1 MQFKGVKEQHLDAT
15 PFGHYQLL
23 ELLGRGGM
31 GQVFRAHDT
40 DTDRIVALK
49 VLPSHLAGDP
59 VFQQRFRREAHA
71 AAALSDPHV
80 VPIHGYG
87 EIDGQLYLDMRLID
101 GEDLGTV
108 LSEAD
113 GPLAAERAVTIVEQ
127 VAAALD
133 AAHAVGLVHRDV
145 KPSNIFVAA
154 RDFVY
159 LIDFGIA
166 RTTSQTGLTSVGST
180 LGTMAYMA
188 PERFKT
194 GQSDPRSD
202 VYALTC
208 VLHECLTGGRPYSGD
223 SLEQQLAG
231 HLVAPPPRPSTIN
244 PALPKG
250 FDEVVAKG
258 MAKDPDQRYQ
268 SAGELAD
275 AARSVQPVRRAAH
288 SKRKPP
294 PAHSWRRRR
303 LSTLALSGAALVGIL
318 VAALV
323 TWQMRSAPGDSGSR
337 HAGDPGA
344 STTPGSPTPSLAPML
359 GDPAAIAAT
368 VPEAIR
374 SAGKLV
380 VGINEPYAPAEF
392 RDADG
397 NLIGFD
403 VDLMNAVAHLLGL
416 EVEYRETAFE
426 SIIPSVQG
434 KAFDVGLSSFTDT
447 KEREAA
453 VDFVTYFQAGTQWA
467 QRPGAAV
474 NPNNACG
481 LRVGVQ
487 SRTIQDTDELPVKSK
502 ACVAVGSPPIVAID
516 YDSQDD
522 VTAALTAGELDA
534 MSTDSP
540 VTGYAVN
547 RSDGALEAAGEI
559 FNAAP
564 YGWPVAKGS
573 PLAEPLRQAVMSLI
587 ASGEYRTIMT
597 SWGVEAGMITQ
608 PVINGAYS

>member
-1 MQFKGVKEQHLDAT
+1 MDAT

-31 GQVFRAHDT
+31 GNVYRAHDT
-40 DTDRIVALK
+40 LTDRIVALK
-49 VLPSHLAGDP
+49 VLPAHLAGDP

-71 AAALSDPHV
+71 AAALSEPHV

-87 EIDGQLYLDMRLID
+87 EIEGQLYLDMRLID

-108 LSEAD
+108 LSDAT
-113 GPLAAERAVTIVEQ
+113 GPMPPQRAVSIVEQ

-154 RDFVY
+154 KDFVY

-166 RTTSQTGLTSVGST
+166 RTTTETGLTTVGST

-188 PERFKT
+188 PERFKS

-208 VLHECLTGGRPYSGD
+208 VLHECLTGSRPYSGD

-231 HLVAPPPRPSTIN
+231 HLVAPPPRPSALN
-244 PALPKG
+244 PSLPKG
-250 FDEVVAKG
+250 FDDVVAKG
-258 MAKDPDQRYQ
+258 MAKDPNNRYQ
-268 SAGELAD
+268 TAGELAD
-275 AARSVQPVRRAAH
+275 AVRAVQPGRRAPR
-288 SKRKPP
+288 SKRPP
-294 PAHSWRRRR
+294 PAGSPRTRR
-303 LSTLALSGAALVGIL
+303 LSTLTLSAATVVGIL
-318 VAALV
+318 VAAVV
-323 TWQMRSAPGDSGSR
+323 TWQMRSAPGDSKVN
-337 HAGDPGA
+337 AE
-344 STTPGSPTPSLAPML
+344 STTTTGTSSSTLAPMI

-368 VPEAIR
+368 VPAAIR
-374 SAGKLV
+374 STGKLV

-397 NLIGFD
+397 NLTGFD
-403 VDLMNAVAHLLGL
+403 VDLMNAVAKVLGL
-416 EVEYRETAFE
+416 KVEYRETAFE

-447 KEREAA
+447 KEREASA
-453 VDFVTYFQAGTQWA
+453 DFVTYFQAGTQWA
-467 QRPGAAV
+467 QRPGSPI

-487 SRTIQDTDELPVKSK
+487 SRTIQDTEELPVKSK

-522 VTAALTAGELDA
+522 VTAALTAGDLDA
-534 MSTDSP
+534 MSADSP

-547 RSDGALEAAGEI
+547 RSNGSLEAAGEI

-564 YGWPVAKGS
+564 YGWPVVKGS
-573 PLAEPLRQAVMSLI
+573 PLAESLRQALMYLI

-597 SWGVEAGMITQ
+597 NWGVEAGMITQ

>member
-1 MQFKGVKEQHLDAT
+1 MQFEGVKEQHVDAT

-40 DTDRIVALK
+40 LTDRIVALK
-49 VLPSHLAGDP
+49 VLPAHLAGDP

-71 AAALSDPHV
+71 AAALSEPHV

-108 LSEAD
+108 LSEAT
-113 GPLAAERAVTIVEQ
+113 GPMAPERAATIVEQ

-145 KPSNIFVAA
+145 KPSNILVAA
-154 RDFVY
+154 KDFVY

-166 RTTSQTGLTSVGST
+166 RTTTETGLTTVGST

-188 PERFKT
+188 PERFKS

-208 VLHECLTGGRPYSGD
+208 VLHECLTGSRPYSGD

-231 HLVAPPPRPSTIN
+231 HLVAPPPRPSALN
-244 PALPKG
+244 PNLPKG
-250 FDEVVAKG
+250 FDDVVAKG

-268 SAGELAD
+268 TAGELGD
-275 AARSVQPVRRAAH
+275 AVRAVQPVRRAAH
-288 SKRKPP
+288 SKLKPLP
-294 PAHSWRRRR
+294 TRSPRPRR
-303 LSTLALSGAALVGIL
+303 LSTLALSGAAVVGIL
-318 VAALV
+318 VAAV
-323 TWQMRSAPGDSGSR
+323 ITWQMRSAPGDS
-337 HAGDPGA
+337 DPKRSDPTANGT
-344 STTPGSPTPSLAPML
+344 STTSLAPMI

-374 SAGKLV
+374 ATGKLV

-397 NLIGFD
+397 NLTGFD
-403 VDLMNAVAHLLGL
+403 VDLMNAVAKVLGL
-416 EVEYRETAFE
+416 SVEYRETAFE

-447 KEREAA
+447 KEREAT

-467 QRPGAAV
+467 QRPGSPI

-487 SRTIQDTDELPVKSK
+487 SRTIQDTEELPVKSK

-534 MSTDSP
+534 MAADSP

-547 RSDGALEAAGEI
+547 RSDGVLEAAGEV

-573 PLAEPLRQAVMSLI
+573 PLAESLRQALMYLI

-597 SWGVEAGMITQ
+597 NWGVEAGMITQ
-608 PVINGAYS
+608 PVVNGAYS

>member
-1 MQFKGVKEQHLDAT
+1 MQFGGVKEQHLDAT

-31 GQVFRAHDT
+31 GNVYRAHDT
-40 DTDRIVALK
+40 LTDRIVALK
-49 VLPSHLAGDP
+49 VLPAHLAGDP

-71 AAALSDPHV
+71 AAALSEPHV

-108 LSEAD
+108 LSGAV
-113 GPLAAERAVTIVEQ
+113 GPLAPERAVSIVEQ

-145 KPSNIFVAA
+145 KPSNIFIAA
-154 RDFVY
+154 KDFVY

-166 RTTSQTGLTSVGST
+166 RTTTETGLTTVGST

-188 PERFKT
+188 PERFKS

-208 VLHECLTGGRPYSGD
+208 VLHECLTGSRPYSGD

-231 HLVAPPPRPSTIN
+231 HLVEPPPRPSALN
-244 PALPKG
+244 PKLPKG
-250 FDEVVAKG
+250 FDDVVAKG
-258 MAKDPDQRYQ
+258 MAKDPDNRYQ

-275 AARSVQPVRRAAH
+275 AVRAVQPGRRATR
-288 SKRKPP
+288 SKPP
-294 PAHSWRRRR
+294 SPAGGQRPRRV
-303 LSTLALSGAALVGIL
+303 STLALSGAALVGIL
-318 VAALV
+318 VAAVV
-323 TWQMRSAPGDSGSR
+323 TWQMRSAPGDSDSRQTATPTTTGS
-337 HAGDPGA
+337 
-344 STTPGSPTPSLAPML
+344 STTSLAPML

-374 SAGKLV
+374 STGKLV

-392 RDADG
+392 RGADG
-397 NLIGFD
+397 KLTGFD
-403 VDLMNAVAHLLGL
+403 VDLMNAVAKVLGL
-416 EVEYRETAFE
+416 DVEYRETAFE

-447 KEREAA
+447 KEREASA
-453 VDFVTYFQAGTQWA
+453 DFVTYFQAGTQWA
-467 QRPGAAV
+467 QRPGSPI

-487 SRTIQDTDELPVKSK
+487 SRTIQDTEELPVKSK

-534 MSTDSP
+534 MSADSP

-547 RSDGALEAAGEI
+547 RSDGALEAAGEV

-573 PLAEPLRQAVMSLI
+573 PLAESLRQALMHLI
-587 ASGEYRTIMT
+587 ATGEYRTIMT
-597 SWGVEAGMITQ
+597 NWGVEAGMITQ

>member
-1 MQFKGVKEQHLDAT
+1 LDAT

-40 DTDRIVALK
+40 VTDRIVALK

-71 AAALSDPHV
+71 AAGLSDPHV

-101 GEDLGTV
+101 GKDLGTV
-108 LSEAD
+108 LSEVA
-113 GPLAAERAVTIVEQ
+113 GPLPPERAVTIVEQ

-133 AAHAVGLVHRDV
+133 AAHAVDLVHRDV

-208 VLHECLTGGRPYSGD
+208 VLHECLTGQRPYSGD

-231 HLVAPPPRPSTIN
+231 HLVTPPPRPSALN

-250 FDEVVAKG
+250 FDDVIAKG
-258 MAKDPDQRYQ
+258 MAKEPGQRYQ
-268 SAGELAD
+268 TAGELAE
-275 AARSVQPVRRAAH
+275 AARAVQPVRRAAH
-288 SKRKPP
+288 SKPP
-294 PAHSWRRRR
+294 TVRTGRPRR
-303 LSTLALSGAALVGIL
+303 LSTLALSAAALVGIII
-318 VAALV
+318 AALV
-323 TWQMRSAPGDSGSR
+323 TWQMRSASTDSEWR
-337 HAGDPGA
+337 KA
-344 STTPGSPTPSLAPML
+344 SSSARPTPSGPSDTSPAPAL
-359 GDPAAIAAT
+359 SDPAAIAAT
-368 VPEAIR
+368 VPAAIR
-374 SAGKLV
+374 ATGKLV
-380 VGINEPYAPAEF
+380 VGINQPYAPAEF
-392 RDADG
+392 KDADG
-397 NLIGFD
+397 NYTGFD
-403 VDLMNAVAHLLGL
+403 VDLMNAVARTLGL

-434 KAFDVGLSSFTDT
+434 NAFDVGLSSFTDT
-447 KEREAA
+447 KEREAS

-467 QRPGAAV
+467 QRAGETV

-487 SRTIQDTDELPVKSK
+487 SRTIQDTEELPVKSK

-516 YDSQDD
+516 YVSQDD
-522 VTAALTAGELDA
+522 VTTALTAGDIDA
-534 MSTDSP
+534 MSADSP

-547 RSDGALEAAGEI
+547 RSDGALEPAGEI
-559 FNAAP
+559 FDAAP

-573 PLAEPLRQAVMSLI
+573 SLAESLRQTVMHLI
-587 ASGEYRTIMT
+587 ATGEYRTIMT
-597 SWGVEAGMITQ
+597 NWGVEAGMINQ

>member
-1 MQFKGVKEQHLDAT
+1 LDAT

-40 DTDRIVALK
+40 VTDRIVALK

-71 AAALSDPHV
+71 AAGLSDPHV

-101 GEDLGTV
+101 GQDLGTV

-113 GPLAAERAVTIVEQ
+113 GPLPAKRAVTIVEQ

-188 PERFKT
+188 PERFKS

-244 PALPKG
+244 PSLSKG

-258 MAKDPDQRYQ
+258 MAKDPDKRYQ
-268 SAGELAD
+268 SAGELAE
-275 AARSVQPVRRAAH
+275 AARAVLRGERLPRRRQPILART
-288 SKRKPP
+288 P
-294 PAHSWRRRR
+294 RR
-303 LSTLALSGAALVGIL
+303 LSTLALAGAAIVGIL
-318 VAALV
+318 VAGLI
-323 TWQMRSAPGDSGSR
+323 TWQLRSPSAPSG
-337 HAGDPGA
+337 AGAQQPG
-344 STTPGSPTPSLAPML
+344 STTSSPSASSPAPPL
-359 GDPAAIAAT
+359 GNPEAIAAT

-374 SAGKLV
+374 ATGKLV

-392 RDADG
+392 RNDDG
-397 NLIGFD
+397 KIVGFD
-403 VDLMNAVAHLLGL
+403 VDVMNAIAQTLGL
-416 EVEYRETAFE
+416 QVEYRETAFE
-426 SIIPSVQG
+426 SIIPSVQAG
-434 KAFDVGLSSFTDT
+434 AYDVGLSSFTDT
-447 KEREAA
+447 KAREAL
-453 VDFVTYFQAGTQWA
+453 VDFVTYFQAGTLWA

-481 LRVGVQ
+481 LRVGVK
-487 SRTIQDTDELPVKSK
+487 SRTIQDTEELPAKNK
-502 ACVAVGSPPIVAID
+502 ACVAVGSPPIATVD
-516 YDSQDD
+516 YFSQDD
-522 VTAALTAGELDA
+522 VTNALITGEVDA
-534 MSTDSP
+534 ILADSP

-547 RSDGALEAAGEI
+547 QSDGALEAAGEI

-564 YGWPVAKGS
+564 YGLLVAKGA
-573 PLAEPLRQAVMSLI
+573 PLAESLRQALLHLM
-587 ASGEYRTIMT
+587 ATGDYQKIMGN
-597 SWGVEAGMITQ
+597 WGVEAGMIRE
-608 PVINGAYS
+608 PVINGAYN

>member
-1 MQFKGVKEQHLDAT
+1 LDAT

-40 DTDRIVALK
+40 LTDRIVALK
-49 VLPSHLAGDP
+49 VLPAHLAGDP

-71 AAALSDPHV
+71 AAGLSEPHV

-108 LSEAD
+108 LSEAQ
-113 GPLAAERAVTIVEQ
+113 GPLAPERAVAIVEQ

-154 RDFVY
+154 KDFVY

-188 PERFKT
+188 PERFKS

-208 VLHECLTGGRPYSGD
+208 VLHECLTGSRPYSGD

-231 HLVAPPPRPSTIN
+231 HLVAPPPRPSVLN
-244 PALPKG
+244 PNLPKG
-250 FDEVVAKG
+250 FDDVVAKG
-258 MAKDPDQRYQ
+258 MAKDPNNRYQ
-268 SAGELAD
+268 TAGELAD
-275 AARSVQPVRRAAH
+275 AVRAVQPGRRAAH

-294 PAHSWRRRR
+294 SASSRRPR

-318 VAALV
+318 VAAV
-323 TWQMRSAPGDSGSR
+323 ITWQMRSAPVDSDT
-337 HAGDPGA
+337 HASP
-344 STTPGSPTPSLAPML
+344 STTSGTSTTSLAPMI
-359 GDPAAIAAT
+359 GDPAAIPAT
-368 VPEAIR
+368 VPAEIR
-374 SAGKLV
+374 STGKIV

-397 NLIGFD
+397 HLTGFD
-403 VDLMNAVAHLLGL
+403 VDLMNAVAKVLGL
-416 EVEYRETAFE
+416 AVEYRETAFE

-447 KEREAA
+447 KEREASA
-453 VDFVTYFQAGTQWA
+453 DFVTYFQAGTQWA
-467 QRPGAAV
+467 QRSGAPI

-487 SRTIQDTDELPVKSK
+487 SRTIQDTEELPVKSK

-522 VTAALTAGELDA
+522 VTAALNAGELDA
-534 MSTDSP
+534 MSADSP

-547 RSDGALEAAGEI
+547 RSDGSLEAAGDV

-573 PLAEPLRQAVMSLI
+573 PLAESLRQAMMYLI
-587 ASGEYRTIMT
+587 ASGEYRTIM
-597 SWGVEAGMITQ
+597 SNWGVEAGMITQ

>member
-1 MQFKGVKEQHLDAT
+1 
-15 PFGHYQLL
+15 
-23 ELLGRGGM
+23 
-31 GQVFRAHDT
+31 
-40 DTDRIVALK
+40 
-49 VLPSHLAGDP
+49 
-59 VFQQRFRREAHA
+59 
-71 AAALSDPHV
+71 
-80 VPIHGYG
+80 
-87 EIDGQLYLDMRLID
+87 
-101 GEDLGTV
+101 
-108 LSEAD
+108 
-113 GPLAAERAVTIVEQ
+113 VTIVEQ

-154 RDFVY
+154 KDFVY

-166 RTTSQTGLTSVGST
+166 RTTTETGLTTVGST

-188 PERFKT
+188 PERFKS

-208 VLHECLTGGRPYSGD
+208 VLHECLTGSRPYSGD

-231 HLVAPPPRPSTIN
+231 HLVAPPPRPSALN
-244 PALPKG
+244 PNLPKG
-250 FDEVVAKG
+250 FDDVVARG
-258 MAKDPDQRYQ
+258 MAKEPDNRYQ
-268 SAGELAD
+268 TAGELAD
-275 AARSVQPVRRAAH
+275 AVRSVQPGRRAAR

-294 PAHSWRRRR
+294 SPGARRSRR
-303 LSTLALSGAALVGIL
+303 LSTLTLSAAAVVGIL
-318 VAALV
+318 IAAVV
-323 TWQMRSAPGDSGSR
+323 TWQMRSAPGDSRNGAAAGS
-337 HAGDPGA
+337 
-344 STTPGSPTPSLAPML
+344 STTTGSSSTSLAPL
-359 GDPAAIAAT
+359 IGDPAAIAAT

-374 SAGKLV
+374 STGKLV

-397 NLIGFD
+397 NLTGFD
-403 VDLMNAVAHLLGL
+403 VDLMNAVAKVLGL
-416 EVEYRETAFE
+416 NVEYRQTAFE

-447 KEREAA
+447 KEREASA
-453 VDFVTYFQAGTQWA
+453 DFVTYFQAGTQWA
-467 QRPGAAV
+467 QRSGSPV

-481 LRVGVQ
+481 RRVGVQ
-487 SRTIQDTDELPVKSK
+487 SRTIQDTEELPVKSK

-522 VTAALTAGELDA
+522 VTAALTAGQLDA
-534 MSTDSP
+534 MAADSP

-547 RSDGALEAAGEI
+547 RSDGTLEAAGEV

-573 PLAEPLRQAVMSLI
+573 PLAESLRQALMHLI

-597 SWGVEAGMITQ
+597 HWGVEAGMITQ

>member
-1 MQFKGVKEQHLDAT
+1 
-15 PFGHYQLL
+15 
-23 ELLGRGGM
+23 
-31 GQVFRAHDT
+31 
-40 DTDRIVALK
+40 
-49 VLPSHLAGDP
+49 
-59 VFQQRFRREAHA
+59 
-71 AAALSDPHV
+71 
-80 VPIHGYG
+80 
-87 EIDGQLYLDMRLID
+87 
-101 GEDLGTV
+101 V
-108 LSEAD
+108 LSEAQ
-113 GPLAAERAVTIVEQ
+113 GPLAPERAVAIVEQ

-133 AAHAVGLVHRDV
+133 SAHAVGLVHRDV

-154 RDFVY
+154 KDFVY

-188 PERFKT
+188 PERFKS

-208 VLHECLTGGRPYSGD
+208 VLHECLTGSRPYSGD

-231 HLVAPPPRPSTIN
+231 HLVAPPPRPSVLN
-244 PALPKG
+244 PNLPKG
-250 FDEVVAKG
+250 FDDVVAKG
-258 MAKDPDQRYQ
+258 MAKDPNNRYQ
-268 SAGELAD
+268 TAGELAD
-275 AARSVQPVRRAAH
+275 AVRAVQPGRRAAH

-294 PAHSWRRRR
+294 SAGSRRPR

-318 VAALV
+318 VAAV
-323 TWQMRSAPGDSGSR
+323 ITWQMRSAPVDSDTRAS
-337 HAGDPGA
+337 P
-344 STTPGSPTPSLAPML
+344 STTSGTSTTSLAPMI
-359 GDPAAIAAT
+359 GDPAAIPAT
-368 VPEAIR
+368 VPAEIK
-374 SAGKLV
+374 STGKIV

-397 NLIGFD
+397 HLAGFD
-403 VDLMNAVAHLLGL
+403 VDLMNAVAKVLGL
-416 EVEYRETAFE
+416 GVEYRETAFE

-447 KEREAA
+447 KEREASA
-453 VDFVTYFQAGTQWA
+453 DFVTYFQAGTQWA
-467 QRPGAAV
+467 QRSGAPI

-487 SRTIQDTDELPVKSK
+487 SRTIQDTEELPVKSK

-522 VTAALTAGELDA
+522 VTAALNAGELDA
-534 MSTDSP
+534 MSADSP

-547 RSDGALEAAGEI
+547 RSDGSLEAAGDV

-573 PLAEPLRQAVMSLI
+573 PLAESLRQALMYLI
-587 ASGEYRTIMT
+587 ASGEYRTIM
-597 SWGVEAGMITQ
+597 SNWGVEAGMITQ

>member
-1 MQFKGVKEQHLDAT
+1 LDVR
-15 PFGHYQLL
+15 PFGRYELL

-40 DTDRIVALK
+40 VTDRVVALK
-49 VLPSHLAGDP
+49 VLPLHVAGDP
-59 VFQQRFRREAHA
+59 AFQERFRREAHA
-71 AAALSDPHV
+71 AAGLRDPHV
-80 VPIHGYG
+80 IPIHGFG

-101 GEDLGTV
+101 GQDLGTV
-108 LSEAD
+108 LSEVG
-113 GPLAAERAVTIVEQ
+113 GPLPPERAVKIVEQ

-145 KPSNIFVAA
+145 KPSNILVAA

-166 RTTSQTGLTSVGST
+166 RTTSQTGLTSAGST

-202 VYALTC
+202 IYALTC
-208 VLHECLTGGRPYSGD
+208 VLHECLTGSRPYSGD

-231 HLVAPPPRPSTIN
+231 HMVTPPPRPSKIN

-250 FDEVVAKG
+250 FDEVIAKG

-268 SAGELAD
+268 SALELAE
-275 AARSVQPVRRAAH
+275 AARSVLHDRRVR
-288 SKRKPP
+288 SKRR
-294 PAHSWRRRR
+294 PAHGRPRRFRA
-303 LSTLALSGAALVGIL
+303 LALSGATIALVL

-323 TWQMRSAPGDSGSR
+323 VWQLR
-337 HAGDPGA
+337 GA
-344 STTPGSPTPSLAPML
+344 STHSESGQAGKAAGSTTSSRPAPGPAPFI
-359 GDPAAIAAT
+359 DNPEAIAAT
-368 VPEAIR
+368 VPAAIR

-392 RDADG
+392 KDAGG
-397 NLIGFD
+397 NLVGFD
-403 VDLMNAVAHLLGL
+403 VDLMNAIARTLGL

-434 KAFDVGLSSFTDT
+434 GAYDVGLSSFTDT
-447 KEREAA
+447 KEREAL

-467 QRPGAAV
+467 QRPGPAV

-487 SRTIQDTDELPVKSK
+487 SRTIQDTEELPRKNK
-502 ACVAVGSPPIVAID
+502 ACIAVGSPPIVKVD
-516 YDSQDD
+516 YVSQDD
-522 VTAALTAGELDA
+522 VTKALIAGDVDA
-534 MSTDSP
+534 MSADSP

-547 RSDGALEAAGEI
+547 QSDGALQAAGEI

-573 PLAEPLRQAVMSLI
+573 PLAESLRQALLHLI
-587 ASGEYRTIMT
+587 ANGEYQAIMNN
-597 SWGVEAGMITQ
+597 WGVEAGMIKA
-608 PVINGAYS
+608 PVINGAYN

>member
-1 MQFKGVKEQHLDAT
+1 MQFGGVKEQHLDAT

-31 GQVFRAHDT
+31 GNVYRAHDT
-40 DTDRIVALK
+40 LTDRIVALK
-49 VLPSHLAGDP
+49 VLPAHLAGDP

-71 AAALSDPHV
+71 AAALSEPHV

-108 LSEAD
+108 LSGAV
-113 GPLAAERAVTIVEQ
+113 GPLAPERAVSIVEQ

-145 KPSNIFVAA
+145 KPSNIFIAA
-154 RDFVY
+154 KDFVY

-166 RTTSQTGLTSVGST
+166 RTTTETGLTTVGST

-188 PERFKT
+188 PERFKS

-208 VLHECLTGGRPYSGD
+208 VLHECLTGSRPYSGD

-231 HLVAPPPRPSTIN
+231 HLVEPPPRPSALN
-244 PALPKG
+244 PKLPKG
-250 FDEVVAKG
+250 FDDVVAKG
-258 MAKDPDQRYQ
+258 MAKDPDNRYQ

-275 AARSVQPVRRAAH
+275 AVRAVQPGRRATR
-288 SKRKPP
+288 SKPP
-294 PAHSWRRRR
+294 SPAGGQRPRRV
-303 LSTLALSGAALVGIL
+303 STLALSGAALVGIL
-318 VAALV
+318 IAAVV
-323 TWQMRSAPGDSGSR
+323 TWQMRSAPGDSDSRQTATPTTTGS
-337 HAGDPGA
+337 
-344 STTPGSPTPSLAPML
+344 STTSLAPML

-374 SAGKLV
+374 STGKLV

-392 RDADG
+392 RGADG
-397 NLIGFD
+397 KLTGFD
-403 VDLMNAVAHLLGL
+403 VDLMNAVAKVLGL
-416 EVEYRETAFE
+416 DVEYRETAFE

-447 KEREAA
+447 KEREASA
-453 VDFVTYFQAGTQWA
+453 DFVTYFQAGTQWA
-467 QRPGAAV
+467 QRPGSPI

-487 SRTIQDTDELPVKSK
+487 SRTIQDTEELPVKSK

-534 MSTDSP
+534 MSADSP

-547 RSDGALEAAGEI
+547 RSDGALEAAGEV

-573 PLAEPLRQAVMSLI
+573 PLAESLRQALMHLI
-587 ASGEYRTIMT
+587 ATGEYRTIMT
-597 SWGVEAGMITQ
+597 NWGVEAGMITQ

>member
-1 MQFKGVKEQHLDAT
+1 LDAT

-23 ELLGRGGM
+23 DLLGRGGM

-40 DTDRIVALK
+40 VHDRVVALK
-49 VLPSHLAGDP
+49 VLPPQVADDRI
-59 VFQQRFRREAHA
+59 FQERFRREAHA
-71 AAALSDPHV
+71 AAGLSDPHV

-87 EIDGQLYLDMRLID
+87 EIDGQLYLDMRLIE
-101 GEDLGTV
+101 GQDLGTV

-113 GPLAAERAVTIVEQ
+113 GPLAPARAVNIVEQ
-127 VAAALD
+127 VASALD

-145 KPSNIFVAA
+145 KPSNIFLAA

-188 PERFKT
+188 PERFES

-202 VYALTC
+202 IYALTC
-208 VLHECLTGGRPYSGD
+208 VLHECLTGHRPFAGD

-231 HLVAPPPRPSTIN
+231 HLVAPPPRPSAMN

-250 FDEVVAKG
+250 FDDVIAKG
-258 MAKDPDQRYQ
+258 MAKDPDKRYQ
-268 SAGELAD
+268 SAGELAE
-275 AARSVQPVRRAAH
+275 AANAVLHGRTPRSKGTSARVGSARSRPSNRI
-288 SKRKPP
+288 
-294 PAHSWRRRR
+294 
-303 LSTLALSGAALVGIL
+303 LALAGAALVGIL
-318 VAALV
+318 AAAVV
-323 TWQMRSAPGDSGSR
+323 TWQLRSPGHPEANATGSTSGS
-337 HAGDPGA
+337 
-344 STTPGSPTPSLAPML
+344 TTSGTAESSPAAPLGSLE
-359 GDPAAIAAT
+359 AIAAT
-368 VPEAIR
+368 VPDAIR

-392 RDADG
+392 KDAAG
-397 NLIGFD
+397 NYTGFD
-403 VDLMNAVAHLLGL
+403 VDLMNAVARTLGL
-416 EVEYRETAFE
+416 QVEYRETAFE

-447 KEREAA
+447 KERESSA
-453 VDFVTYFQAGTQWA
+453 DFVTYFQAGTQWA
-467 QRPGAAV
+467 KRPGATV

-481 LRVGVQ
+481 LRVAVA
-487 SRTIQDTDELPVKSK
+487 SRTIQDTEELPRKNK

-516 YDSQDD
+516 YVSQDD
-522 VTAALTAGELDA
+522 VTKALTSGDVDA
-534 MSTDSP
+534 MSADSP

-547 RSDGALEAAGEI
+547 RSNGGLEAAGEI
-559 FNAAP
+559 FDAAP

-573 PLAEPLRQAVMSLI
+573 PLAESLRQALMHLI
-587 ASGEYRTIMT
+587 STGEYKTIM
-597 SWGVEAGMITQ
+597 SNWGVQAGMINT
-608 PVINGAYS
+608 PVINGAYG

>member
-1 MQFKGVKEQHLDAT
+1 LDAT

-31 GQVFRAHDT
+31 GNVYRAHDT
-40 DTDRIVALK
+40 LTDRIVALK
-49 VLPSHLAGDP
+49 VLPAHLAGDA

-71 AAALSDPHV
+71 AAGLSEPHV

-108 LSEAD
+108 LSEAN
-113 GPLAAERAVTIVEQ
+113 GPLAPERAVSIVEQ

-145 KPSNIFVAA
+145 KPSNIFIAA
-154 RDFVY
+154 KDFVY

-166 RTTSQTGLTSVGST
+166 RTTTETGLTTVGST

-188 PERFKT
+188 PERFKS

-208 VLHECLTGGRPYSGD
+208 VLHECLTGSRPYSGD

-231 HLVAPPPRPSTIN
+231 HLVEPPPRPSALN
-244 PALPKG
+244 PKLPKG
-250 FDEVVAKG
+250 FDDVVAKG
-258 MAKDPDQRYQ
+258 MAKDPDNRYQ
-268 SAGELAD
+268 TAGELAD
-275 AARSVQPVRRAAH
+275 AVRAVQPGRRATG
-288 SKRKPP
+288 SKPP
-294 PAHSWRRRR
+294 PPPAGTPRPRR
-303 LSTLALSGAALVGIL
+303 LSTLALSAAALVGIL
-318 VAALV
+318 AAAV
-323 TWQMRSAPGDSGSR
+323 ITWQMRSAPGDSDTT
-337 HAGDPGA
+337 HADPNA
-344 STTPGSPTPSLAPML
+344 TSDTSTTSLAPMI

-374 SAGKLV
+374 STGKLV

-392 RDADG
+392 RGADG
-397 NLIGFD
+397 KLTGFD
-403 VDLMNAVAHLLGL
+403 VDLMNAVAKVLGL
-416 EVEYRETAFE
+416 DVEYRETAFE

-447 KEREAA
+447 KDREASA
-453 VDFVTYFQAGTQWA
+453 DFVTYFQAGTQWA
-467 QRPGAAV
+467 QRPGSPI

-487 SRTIQDTDELPVKSK
+487 SRTIQDTGELPVKSK

-522 VTAALTAGELDA
+522 VTAALNAGELDA
-534 MSTDSP
+534 MSADSP

-547 RSDGALEAAGEI
+547 RSDGALEAAGEV

-573 PLAEPLRQAVMSLI
+573 PLAESLRQALMHLI

-597 SWGVEAGMITQ
+597 NWGVEAGMITH

>member
-1 MQFKGVKEQHLDAT
+1 MDAT

-31 GQVFRAHDT
+31 GQVFRARDT
-40 DTDRIVALK
+40 VTDRIVALK

-71 AAALSDPHV
+71 AAGLTDPHV

-101 GEDLGTV
+101 GQDLGTV

-113 GPLAAERAVTIVEQ
+113 GPLPPERAVRIIEQ
-127 VAAALD
+127 VAAALE

-166 RTTSQTGLTSVGST
+166 RTTTQTGLTSVGST

-188 PERFKT
+188 PERFKS
-194 GQSDPRSD
+194 GFSDPRSD
-202 VYALTC
+202 IYALTC
-208 VLHECLTGGRPYSGD
+208 VLHECLTGRRPYSGD

-231 HLVAPPPRPSTIN
+231 HLVTPPPRPSAIN
-244 PALPKG
+244 PSLPEG
-250 FDEVVAKG
+250 FDDVIAKG
-258 MAKDPDQRYQ
+258 MAKDPGKRYQ
-268 SAGELAD
+268 SATELAD
-275 AARSVQPVRRAAH
+275 AANSVLSGRRM
-288 SKRKPP
+288 
-294 PAHSWRRRR
+294 RRMRRPMLAGSPRR
-303 LSTLALSGAALVGIL
+303 LSTLALSAAAFVGIL

-323 TWQMRSAPGDSGSR
+323 TWQMRNNPGDSEWHARDATEAASSGSS
-337 HAGDPGA
+337 APNEAPMIGDPE
-344 STTPGSPTPSLAPML
+344 
-359 GDPAAIAAT
+359 AIAAT
-368 VPEAIR
+368 VPAAIR
-374 SAGKLV
+374 STGKLV

-392 RDADG
+392 RNGDG
-397 NLIGFD
+397 DLVGFD
-403 VDLMNAVAHLLGL
+403 VELMNAVANTLGL
-416 EVEYRETAFE
+416 DVEYRETAFE
-426 SIIPSVQG
+426 SIIPSVQA

-447 KEREAA
+447 KDRESA

-487 SRTIQDTDELPVKSK
+487 SRTIQDTQELPVKSK
-502 ACVAVGSPPIVAID
+502 ACVAVGSPPIETID

-522 VTAALTAGELDA
+522 VTSALIAGEVDA
-534 MSTDSP
+534 MSADSP
-540 VTGYAVN
+540 VTGYAIN
-547 RSDGALEAAGEI
+547 QSNGALEPAGEI

-573 PLAEPLRQAVMSLI
+573 PLAESLRQALMHLI
-587 ASGEYRTIMT
+587 ASGDYRTIMT
-597 SWGVEAGMITQ
+597 GWGVEAGMINQ

>member
-1 MQFKGVKEQHLDAT
+1 MQFGGVKEQHLDAT

-31 GQVFRAHDT
+31 GNVYRAHDT
-40 DTDRIVALK
+40 LTDRIVALK
-49 VLPSHLAGDP
+49 VLPAHLAGDP

-71 AAALSDPHV
+71 AAALSEPHV

-108 LSEAD
+108 LSGAV
-113 GPLAAERAVTIVEQ
+113 GPLAPERAVSIVEQ

-145 KPSNIFVAA
+145 KPSNIFIAA
-154 RDFVY
+154 KDFVY

-166 RTTSQTGLTSVGST
+166 RTTTETGLTTVGST

-188 PERFKT
+188 PERFKS

-208 VLHECLTGGRPYSGD
+208 VLHECLTGSRPYSGD

-231 HLVAPPPRPSTIN
+231 HLVEPPPRPSALN
-244 PALPKG
+244 PKLPKG
-250 FDEVVAKG
+250 FDDVVVKG
-258 MAKDPDQRYQ
+258 MAKDPDNRYQ

-275 AARSVQPVRRAAH
+275 AVRAVQPGRRATR
-288 SKRKPP
+288 SKPP
-294 PAHSWRRRR
+294 SPAGGQRPRRV
-303 LSTLALSGAALVGIL
+303 STLALSGAALVGIL
-318 VAALV
+318 IAAVV
-323 TWQMRSAPGDSGSR
+323 TWQMRSAPGDSDSRQTATPTTTGS
-337 HAGDPGA
+337 
-344 STTPGSPTPSLAPML
+344 STTSLAPML

-374 SAGKLV
+374 STGKLV

-392 RDADG
+392 RGADG
-397 NLIGFD
+397 KLTGFD
-403 VDLMNAVAHLLGL
+403 VDLMNAVAKVLGL
-416 EVEYRETAFE
+416 DVEYRETAFE

-447 KEREAA
+447 KEREASA
-453 VDFVTYFQAGTQWA
+453 DFVTYFQAGTQWA
-467 QRPGAAV
+467 QRPGSPI

-487 SRTIQDTDELPVKSK
+487 SRTIQDTEELPVKSK

-534 MSTDSP
+534 MSADSP

-547 RSDGALEAAGEI
+547 RSDGALEAAGEV

-573 PLAEPLRQAVMSLI
+573 PLAESLRQALMHLI
-587 ASGEYRTIMT
+587 ATGEYRTIMT
-597 SWGVEAGMITQ
+597 NWGVEAGMITQ

>member
-1 MQFKGVKEQHLDAT
+1 MQFGGVKEQHLDAT

-31 GQVFRAHDT
+31 GNVYRAHDT
-40 DTDRIVALK
+40 LTDRIVALK
-49 VLPSHLAGDP
+49 VLPAHLAGDP

-71 AAALSDPHV
+71 AAALSEPHV

-101 GEDLGTV
+101 GEDLGTA
-108 LSEAD
+108 LSDAV
-113 GPLAAERAVTIVEQ
+113 GPMPPERAVSIVEQ

-145 KPSNIFVAA
+145 KPSNIFIAA
-154 RDFVY
+154 KDFVY

-166 RTTSQTGLTSVGST
+166 RTTTETGLTTVGST

-188 PERFKT
+188 PERFKS

-208 VLHECLTGGRPYSGD
+208 VLHECLTGSRPYSGD

-231 HLVAPPPRPSTIN
+231 HLVEPPPRPSALN
-244 PALPKG
+244 PKLPKG
-250 FDEVVAKG
+250 FDDVVAKG
-258 MAKDPDQRYQ
+258 MAKDPDNRYQ
-268 SAGELAD
+268 TAGELAD
-275 AARSVQPVRRAAH
+275 AVRAVQPGRRLTR
-288 SKRKPP
+288 SKPP
-294 PAHSWRRRR
+294 PPAGTPRPRR
-303 LSTLALSGAALVGIL
+303 LSTLALSGAAVVGIL
-318 VAALV
+318 IAAVV
-323 TWQMRSAPGDSGSR
+323 TWQMRSTPGDSDSRQTATATTTGS
-337 HAGDPGA
+337 
-344 STTPGSPTPSLAPML
+344 STTSLAPMI

-374 SAGKLV
+374 STGKLV

-392 RDADG
+392 RGADG
-397 NLIGFD
+397 KLTGFD
-403 VDLMNAVAHLLGL
+403 VDLMNAVAKVLGL
-416 EVEYRETAFE
+416 NVEYRETAFE

-447 KEREAA
+447 KEREASA
-453 VDFVTYFQAGTQWA
+453 DFVTYFQAGTQWA
-467 QRPGAAV
+467 QRPGSPI

-487 SRTIQDTDELPVKSK
+487 SRTIQDTEELPVKSK

-522 VTAALTAGELDA
+522 VTAALSAGELDA
-534 MSTDSP
+534 MSADSP

-547 RSDGALEAAGEI
+547 RSDGALEAAGEV

-573 PLAEPLRQAVMSLI
+573 PLAESLRQALMHLI
-587 ASGEYRTIMT
+587 STGEYRTIMT
-597 SWGVEAGMITQ
+597 NWGVEAGMITQ

>member
-1 MQFKGVKEQHLDAT
+1 LDAT

-40 DTDRIVALK
+40 LTDRIVALK
-49 VLPSHLAGDP
+49 VLPAHLAGDP

-71 AAALSDPHV
+71 AAGLSEPHV

-108 LSEAD
+108 LSEAQ
-113 GPLAAERAVTIVEQ
+113 GPLAPERAVAIVEQ

-154 RDFVY
+154 KDFVY

-188 PERFKT
+188 PERFKS

-208 VLHECLTGGRPYSGD
+208 VLHECLTGSRPYSGD

-231 HLVAPPPRPSTIN
+231 HLVAPPPRPSVLN
-244 PALPKG
+244 PNLPKG
-250 FDEVVAKG
+250 FDDVVAKG
-258 MAKDPDQRYQ
+258 MAKDPNNRYQ
-268 SAGELAD
+268 TAGELAD
-275 AARSVQPVRRAAH
+275 AVRAVQPGRRAAH

-294 PAHSWRRRR
+294 SASSRRPR

-318 VAALV
+318 VAAV
-323 TWQMRSAPGDSGSR
+323 ITWQMRSAPVDSDT
-337 HAGDPGA
+337 HASP
-344 STTPGSPTPSLAPML
+344 STTSGTSTTSLAPMI
-359 GDPAAIAAT
+359 GDPAAIPAT
-368 VPEAIR
+368 VPAEIR
-374 SAGKLV
+374 STGKIV

-397 NLIGFD
+397 HLTGFD
-403 VDLMNAVAHLLGL
+403 VDLMNAVAKVLGL
-416 EVEYRETAFE
+416 AVEYRETAFE

-447 KEREAA
+447 KEREASA
-453 VDFVTYFQAGTQWA
+453 DFVTYFQAGTQWA
-467 QRPGAAV
+467 QRSGAPI

-487 SRTIQDTDELPVKSK
+487 SRTIQDTEELPVKSK

-516 YDSQDD
+516 FDSQDD
-522 VTAALTAGELDA
+522 VTAALNAGELDA
-534 MSTDSP
+534 MSADSP

-547 RSDGALEAAGEI
+547 RSDGSLEAAGDV

-573 PLAEPLRQAVMSLI
+573 PLAESLRQAMMYLI
-587 ASGEYRTIMT
+587 ASGEYRTIM
-597 SWGVEAGMITQ
+597 SNWGVEAGMITQ

>member
-1 MQFKGVKEQHLDAT
+1 LDAT

-31 GQVFRAHDT
+31 GNVYRAHDT
-40 DTDRIVALK
+40 VTDRIVALK
-49 VLPSHLAGDP
+49 VLPAHLAGDA

-71 AAALSDPHV
+71 AAALSEPHV

-108 LSEAD
+108 LSEAT
-113 GPLAAERAVTIVEQ
+113 GPMAPERAVSIVEQ

-133 AAHAVGLVHRDV
+133 SAHAVGLVHRDV

-154 RDFVY
+154 KDFVY

-166 RTTSQTGLTSVGST
+166 RTTTETGLTTVGST

-188 PERFKT
+188 PERFKS

-208 VLHECLTGGRPYSGD
+208 VLHECLTGSRPYSGD

-231 HLVAPPPRPSTIN
+231 HLVAPPPRPSALN
-244 PALPKG
+244 PNLPKG

-258 MAKDPDQRYQ
+258 MAKDPDNRYQ
-268 SAGELAD
+268 TAGELAD
-275 AARSVQPVRRAAH
+275 AVRAVQPVRRGAH
-288 SKRKPP
+288 SKPKPLSAGSP
-294 PAHSWRRRR
+294 RPRR

-318 VAALV
+318 VAAV
-323 TWQMRSAPGDSGSR
+323 ITWQMRSTPGDSDSRQTATATTTGS
-337 HAGDPGA
+337 
-344 STTPGSPTPSLAPML
+344 STTSLAPII

-374 SAGKLV
+374 AAGKLV

-392 RDADG
+392 RDADR
-397 NLIGFD
+397 NLTGFD
-403 VDLMNAVAHLLGL
+403 VDLMNAVAKVLGL
-416 EVEYRETAFE
+416 DVEYRETAFE

-447 KEREAA
+447 KEREASA
-453 VDFVTYFQAGTQWA
+453 DFVTYFQAGTQWA
-467 QRPGAAV
+467 QRPGSPI

-487 SRTIQDTDELPVKSK
+487 SRTIQDTEELPVKSK

-522 VTAALTAGELDA
+522 VTSALTAGELDA
-534 MSTDSP
+534 MSADSP

-547 RSDGALEAAGEI
+547 RSDGALEAAGEV

-573 PLAEPLRQAVMSLI
+573 PLAESLRQALMHLI

-597 SWGVEAGMITQ
+597 NWGVEAGMITH

>member
-1 MQFKGVKEQHLDAT
+1 MDAT
-15 PFGHYQLL
+15 PFGHYELL

-31 GQVFRAHDT
+31 GNVYRAHDT
-40 DTDRIVALK
+40 LTDRIVALK
-49 VLPSHLAGDP
+49 VLPSHLAGDT

-71 AAALSDPHV
+71 AAALSEPHV

-108 LSEAD
+108 LSEAVA
-113 GPLAAERAVTIVEQ
+113 PMAPERAVTIVEQ

-154 RDFVY
+154 KDFVY

-166 RTTSQTGLTSVGST
+166 RTTTETGLTTVGST

-188 PERFKT
+188 PERFKS

-231 HLVAPPPRPSTIN
+231 HLVEPPPRPSVLN
-244 PALPKG
+244 PGLPKG
-250 FDEVVAKG
+250 FDDVVAKG
-258 MAKDPDQRYQ
+258 MAKDPDNRYQ
-268 SAGELAD
+268 TAGELAE
-275 AARSVQPVRRAAH
+275 AVRAVQPVRRAAH

-294 PAHSWRRRR
+294 PPPGPGRPRRV
-303 LSTLALSGAALVGIL
+303 STLALSAAAVVGIL
-318 VAALV
+318 VAAV
-323 TWQMRSAPGDSGSR
+323 ITWQMRSAPGDSEN
-337 HAGDPGA
+337 HATTTNTSGT
-344 STTPGSPTPSLAPML
+344 STSGLAPML
-359 GDPAAIAAT
+359 GDPAAIAAS
-368 VPEAIR
+368 VPESIR
-374 SAGKLV
+374 STGKLV

-392 RDADG
+392 RDGDG
-397 NLIGFD
+397 KLTGFD
-403 VDLMNAVAHLLGL
+403 VDLMNAVAKVLGL
-416 EVEYRETAFE
+416 DVEYRQTAFE

-447 KEREAA
+447 KEREASA
-453 VDFVTYFQAGTQWA
+453 DFVTYFQAGTQWA
-467 QRPGAAV
+467 QRPGSPI

-487 SRTIQDTDELPVKSK
+487 SRTIQDTEELPVKSK

-522 VTAALTAGELDA
+522 VTAALTKGDLDA
-534 MSTDSP
+534 MSADSP

-547 RSDGALEAAGEI
+547 RSDGALEAAGEV

-573 PLAEPLRQAVMSLI
+573 PLAESLRQALMHLI
-587 ASGEYRTIMT
+587 ASGEYRTIMNN
-597 SWGVEAGMITQ
+597 WGVEAGMITQ
-608 PVINGAYS
+608 PVINGAYR

>member
-1 MQFKGVKEQHLDAT
+1 MQFGGVKEQHLDAT
-15 PFGHYQLL
+15 PFGHYELL

-40 DTDRIVALK
+40 LTDRIVALK
-49 VLPSHLAGDP
+49 VLPAHLAGDP

-71 AAALSDPHV
+71 AAGLSEPHV

-108 LSEAD
+108 LSDAN
-113 GPLAAERAVTIVEQ
+113 GPLAPERAVTIVEQ

-133 AAHAVGLVHRDV
+133 SAHAVGLVHRDV

-154 RDFVY
+154 KDFVY

-188 PERFKT
+188 PERFKS
-194 GQSDPRSD
+194 GLSDPRSD

-208 VLHECLTGGRPYSGD
+208 VLHECLTGSRPYSGD

-231 HLVAPPPRPSTIN
+231 HLVAPPPRPSALN
-244 PALPKG
+244 PNLPKG

-258 MAKDPDQRYQ
+258 MAKDPDNRYQ
-268 SAGELAD
+268 TAGELAD
-275 AARSVQPVRRAAH
+275 AVRSVQFVRRGAH
-288 SKRKPP
+288 SKPKPP
-294 PAHSWRRRR
+294 PTGSRRPRR
-303 LSTLALSGAALVGIL
+303 LSTLTLSAAAVVGIL
-318 VAALV
+318 VAAV
-323 TWQMRSAPGDSGSR
+323 ITWQMRSPPSGSGTVV
-337 HAGDPGA
+337 ATGA
-344 STTPGSPTPSLAPML
+344 AKASGSSTTGPAPMI

-368 VPEAIR
+368 VPAAIR
-374 SAGKLV
+374 ATGKLV
-380 VGINEPYAPAEF
+380 VGINEPYPPAEF

-397 NLIGFD
+397 HLIGFD
-403 VDLMNAVAHLLGL
+403 VDLMNAVAKVLGL
-416 EVEYRETAFE
+416 NVEYRETAFE

-447 KEREAA
+447 KQREASA
-453 VDFVTYFQAGTQWA
+453 DFVTYFQAGTQWA
-467 QRPGAAV
+467 QRPGSPV

-487 SRTIQDTDELPVKSK
+487 SRTIQDTEELPVKSK
-502 ACVAVGSPPIVAID
+502 ACVAVGSPPIVTID

-522 VTAALTAGELDA
+522 VTAALVAGDLEA
-534 MSTDSP
+534 MSADSP

-547 RSDGALEAAGEI
+547 RNDGALEAAGEV

-573 PLAEPLRQAVMSLI
+573 PLGESLRQALMHLI

-597 SWGVEAGMITQ
+597 KWGVEAGMITQ

>member
-1 MQFKGVKEQHLDAT
+1 MDAT
-15 PFGHYQLL
+15 PFGHYELL

-40 DTDRIVALK
+40 LTDRIVALK

-71 AAALSDPHV
+71 AAGLNDPHV

-108 LSEAD
+108 LSEVD
-113 GPLAAERAVTIVEQ
+113 GPLAPERAVTIVEQ

-166 RTTSQTGLTSVGST
+166 RTTTQTGLTSVGST

-194 GQSDPRSD
+194 GYSDPRSD
-202 VYALTC
+202 IYALTC
-208 VLHECLTGGRPYSGD
+208 VLYECLTGHRPYSGD

-231 HLVAPPPRPSTIN
+231 HLVTPPPRPSATN
-244 PALPKG
+244 PTLPRG

-258 MAKDPDQRYQ
+258 MAKDPDRRYQ
-268 SAGELAD
+268 SAAELAD
-275 AARSVQPVRRAAH
+275 AARSVLHDPRGRPKRQPALPR
-288 SKRKPP
+288 PP
-294 PAHSWRRRR
+294 RR
-303 LSTLALSGAALVGIL
+303 LSTLALAGAALVGIL
-318 VAALV
+318 VAGLV
-323 TWQMRSAPGDSGSR
+323 TWQLRSPSGPSEADGKNA
-337 HAGDPGA
+337 HAGATTSNPTA
-344 STTPGSPTPSLAPML
+344 SSPAPPL
-359 GDPAAIAAT
+359 GNPEAIAAT
-368 VPEAIR
+368 VPDAIR
-374 SAGKLV
+374 AAGKLV

-392 RDADG
+392 RDDAG
-397 NLIGFD
+397 KLVGFD
-403 VDLMNAVAHLLGL
+403 VDLMNAIASTLGL
-416 EVEYRETAFE
+416 QVEYRETAFE
-426 SIIPSVQG
+426 SIIPSVQAG
-434 KAFDVGLSSFTDT
+434 AYDVGLSSFTDT
-447 KEREAA
+447 KARETL
-453 VDFVTYFQAGTQWA
+453 VDFVTYFQAGTLWA
-467 QRPGAAV
+467 QRPGPAI

-481 LRVGVQ
+481 LRVGVK
-487 SRTIQDTDELPVKSK
+487 SRTIQDTEELPAKNK
-502 ACVAVGSPPIVAID
+502 ACVAVGSPAIVTVD
-516 YDSQDD
+516 YFSQDD
-522 VTAALTAGELDA
+522 VTNALIGGEVDA
-534 MSTDSP
+534 MLADSP

-564 YGWPVAKGS
+564 YGVLVAKGS
-573 PLAEPLRQAVMSLI
+573 PLAESLRQTLMHLI
-587 ASGEYRTIMT
+587 ATGEYGTIM
-597 SWGVEAGMITQ
+597 SNWGAEAGMIHE
-608 PVINGAYS
+608 PAINGAYN

>member
-1 MQFKGVKEQHLDAT
+1 
-15 PFGHYQLL
+15 
-23 ELLGRGGM
+23 
-31 GQVFRAHDT
+31 
-40 DTDRIVALK
+40 
-49 VLPSHLAGDP
+49 
-59 VFQQRFRREAHA
+59 
-71 AAALSDPHV
+71 
-80 VPIHGYG
+80 
-87 EIDGQLYLDMRLID
+87 
-101 GEDLGTV
+101 
-108 LSEAD
+108 
-113 GPLAAERAVTIVEQ
+113 
-127 VAAALD
+127 LD

-166 RTTSQTGLTSVGST
+166 RTTTQTGLTSVGST

-208 VLHECLTGGRPYSGD
+208 VLHECLTGSRPYSGD

-231 HLVAPPPRPSTIN
+231 HLVAPPPRPSAIN

-250 FDEVVAKG
+250 FDEVIAKG

-268 SAGELAD
+268 TAGELAD

-288 SKRKPP
+288 SKRKPK
-294 PAHSWRRRR
+294 PAGSRRPRR
-303 LSTLALSGAALVGIL
+303 LSTLALSAAALVGIL
-318 VAALV
+318 IAALV
-323 TWQMRSAPGDSGSR
+323 TWQMRSAPGDSGSI
-337 HAGDPGA
+337 HAGDTGA
-344 STTPGSPTPSLAPML
+344 STSGSSTTSLAPML

-368 VPEAIR
+368 VPDAIR
-374 SAGKLV
+374 AAGKLV

-397 NLIGFD
+397 NLTGFD
-403 VDLMNAVAHLLGL
+403 VDLMNAVADVLGL

-502 ACVAVGSPPIVAID
+502 ACVAVGSAPIVAID
-516 YDSQDD
+516 YNSQDD

-534 MSTDSP
+534 MSADSP

-547 RSDGALEAAGEI
+547 RSDGALEAAGEV

-564 YGWPVAKGS
+564 YGWPVARGS
-573 PLAEPLRQAVMSLI
+573 PLAESLRQAVMYLI
-587 ASGEYRTIMT
+587 ANGEYRTIMT
-597 SWGVEAGMITQ
+597 KWGVEAGMITQ
-608 PVINGAYS
+608 PAINGAYS

>member
-1 MQFKGVKEQHLDAT
+1 MQFGGVKEQHLDAT

-31 GQVFRAHDT
+31 GNVYRAHDT
-40 DTDRIVALK
+40 LTDRIVALK
-49 VLPSHLAGDP
+49 VLPAHLAGDP

-71 AAALSDPHV
+71 AAALSEPHV

-87 EIDGQLYLDMRLID
+87 EIEGQLYLDMRLID

-108 LSEAD
+108 LSEAN
-113 GPLAAERAVTIVEQ
+113 GPLSPERAVTIVEQ

-154 RDFVY
+154 KDFVY

-166 RTTSQTGLTSVGST
+166 RTTTETGLTTVGST

-188 PERFKT
+188 PERFKS

-208 VLHECLTGGRPYSGD
+208 VLHECLTGSRPYSGD

-231 HLVAPPPRPSTIN
+231 HLVAAPPRPSALN
-244 PALPKG
+244 PNLPKG
-250 FDEVVAKG
+250 FDDVVAKG
-258 MAKDPDQRYQ
+258 MAKDPDDRYQ
-268 SAGELAD
+268 TAGALAD
-275 AARSVQPVRRAAH
+275 AVRAVQPGRRATR
-288 SKRKPP
+288 SKRPP
-294 PAHSWRRRR
+294 STGSSRR

-318 VAALV
+318 IAAV
-323 TWQMRSAPGDSGSR
+323 ITWQMRSAPGDSDSR
-337 HAGDPGA
+337 QAGTA
-344 STTPGSPTPSLAPML
+344 TTTESSTTSLAPMI

-374 SAGKLV
+374 STGKLV

-397 NLIGFD
+397 KLTGFD
-403 VDLMNAVAHLLGL
+403 VDLMNAVAKVLGL
-416 EVEYRETAFE
+416 DVEYRETAFE

-447 KEREAA
+447 KEREASA
-453 VDFVTYFQAGTQWA
+453 DFVTYFQAGTQWA
-467 QRPGAAV
+467 QRPGPPI

-487 SRTIQDTDELPVKSK
+487 SRTIQDTEELPVKSK

-522 VTAALTAGELDA
+522 VTAALAAGELDA
-534 MSTDSP
+534 MSADSP

-547 RSDGALEAAGEI
+547 RSDGSLEAAGDV

-573 PLAEPLRQAVMSLI
+573 ALAESLRQALMYLI

-597 SWGVEAGMITQ
+597 NWGVEAGMITQ
-608 PVINGAYS
+608 PVVNGAYS

>member
-1 MQFKGVKEQHLDAT
+1 MQFGGVKEQHLDAT

-31 GQVFRAHDT
+31 GQVYRAHDT
-40 DTDRIVALK
+40 LTDRIVALK
-49 VLPSHLAGDP
+49 VLPAHLAGDP

-71 AAALSDPHV
+71 AAGLTEPHV

-108 LSEAD
+108 LSEAG
-113 GPLAAERAVTIVEQ
+113 GPMAPERAVTIVEQ

-154 RDFVY
+154 KDFVY

-166 RTTSQTGLTSVGST
+166 RTTTETGLTTVGST

-188 PERFKT
+188 PERFKS

-208 VLHECLTGGRPYSGD
+208 VLHECLTGSRPYSGD

-231 HLVAPPPRPSTIN
+231 HLVAPPPRPSALN
-244 PALPKG
+244 PNLPKG
-250 FDEVVAKG
+250 FDDVVAKG
-258 MAKDPDQRYQ
+258 MAKEPDNRYQ
-268 SAGELAD
+268 TAGELAD
-275 AARSVQPVRRAAH
+275 AVRSVQPVRRAAH

-294 PAHSWRRRR
+294 SPGARRPRR
-303 LSTLALSGAALVGIL
+303 LSTLTLSAAAVVGIL
-318 VAALV
+318 IAAVV
-323 TWQMRSAPGDSGSR
+323 TWQMRSAPVDSRNGAAAGS
-337 HAGDPGA
+337 
-344 STTPGSPTPSLAPML
+344 STTTESSSTSLATL
-359 GDPAAIAAT
+359 IGAPAAIAAT

-403 VDLMNAVAHLLGL
+403 VDLMNAVAKLLGL
-416 EVEYRETAFE
+416 NVEYRETAFE

-447 KEREAA
+447 KEREASA
-453 VDFVTYFQAGTQWA
+453 DFVTYFQAGTQWA
-467 QRPGAAV
+467 QRSGSPV

-481 LRVGVQ
+481 RRVGVQ
-487 SRTIQDTDELPVKSK
+487 SRTIQDTEELPVKSK

-522 VTAALTAGELDA
+522 VTAALTAGQLDA
-534 MSTDSP
+534 MAADSP

-547 RSDGALEAAGEI
+547 RSDGTLEAAGEV

-573 PLAEPLRQAVMSLI
+573 PLAESLRQALMHLI

-597 SWGVEAGMITQ
+597 HWGVEAGMITQ

>member
-1 MQFKGVKEQHLDAT
+1 MDAT

-40 DTDRIVALK
+40 LTDRIVALK
-49 VLPSHLAGDP
+49 VLPAHLAGVP

-71 AAALSDPHV
+71 AAGLSEPHV

-108 LSEAD
+108 LSEAQ
-113 GPLAAERAVTIVEQ
+113 GPLAPERAVAIVEQ

-145 KPSNIFVAA
+145 KPSNILVAA
-154 RDFVY
+154 KDFVY

-188 PERFKT
+188 PERFKS

-208 VLHECLTGGRPYSGD
+208 VLHECLTGSRPYSGD

-231 HLVAPPPRPSTIN
+231 HLVAPPPRPSVLN
-244 PALPKG
+244 PDLPNG
-250 FDEVVAKG
+250 FDDVVAKG
-258 MAKDPDQRYQ
+258 MAKDPNSRYQ
-268 SAGELAD
+268 TAGELAD
-275 AARSVQPVRRAAH
+275 AVRAVQPGRRAAH

-294 PAHSWRRRR
+294 SAGSRRPR

-318 VAALV
+318 VAAV
-323 TWQMRSAPGDSGSR
+323 ITWQMRSAPVDSDT
-337 HAGDPGA
+337 HASS
-344 STTPGSPTPSLAPML
+344 STTSGTSTTSLAPMI
-359 GDPAAIAAT
+359 GDPAAIPAT
-368 VPEAIR
+368 VPAEIR
-374 SAGKLV
+374 STGKIV

-397 NLIGFD
+397 HLTGFD
-403 VDLMNAVAHLLGL
+403 VDLMNAVAKVLGL
-416 EVEYRETAFE
+416 DVEYRETAFE

-447 KEREAA
+447 KEREASA
-453 VDFVTYFQAGTQWA
+453 DFVTYFQAGTQWA
-467 QRPGAAV
+467 QRSGAPI

-487 SRTIQDTDELPVKSK
+487 SRTIQDTEELPVKGK

-522 VTAALTAGELDA
+522 VTAALNAGELDA
-534 MSTDSP
+534 MSADSP

-547 RSDGALEAAGEI
+547 RSDGSLEAAGDV

-573 PLAEPLRQAVMSLI
+573 PLAESLRQALMYLI
-587 ASGEYRTIMT
+587 ASGEYRTIM
-597 SWGVEAGMITQ
+597 SNWGVEAGMITQ

>member
-1 MQFKGVKEQHLDAT
+1 MQFGGVKEQHLDAT

-31 GQVFRAHDT
+31 GQVYRAHDT
-40 DTDRIVALK
+40 RTDRIVALK
-49 VLPSHLAGDP
+49 VLPAHLAGDP

-71 AAALSDPHV
+71 AAALSEPHV

-108 LSEAD
+108 LTEAQ
-113 GPLAAERAVTIVEQ
+113 GPLSPVRAVTIVEQ

-145 KPSNIFVAA
+145 KPSNIFIAA
-154 RDFVY
+154 KDFVY

-166 RTTSQTGLTSVGST
+166 RTTTETGLTTVGST

-188 PERFKT
+188 PERFKS

-208 VLHECLTGGRPYSGD
+208 VLHECLTGSRPYSGD

-231 HLVAPPPRPSTIN
+231 HLVAPPPRPSALN
-244 PALPKG
+244 PKLPKG
-250 FDEVVAKG
+250 FDDVVAKG
-258 MAKDPDQRYQ
+258 MAKDPDNRYQ
-268 SAGELAD
+268 TAGELAD
-275 AARSVQPVRRAAH
+275 ALRAVQPVWRGAH
-288 SKRKPP
+288 SKPKPP
-294 PAHSWRRRR
+294 STGSRRPRR
-303 LSTLALSGAALVGIL
+303 LSTLTLSAAAVVGIL
-318 VAALV
+318 AAAV
-323 TWQMRSAPGDSGSR
+323 ITWQMRSPPSDSGSIV
-337 HAGDPGA
+337 ATASGKTSGT
-344 STTPGSPTPSLAPML
+344 STTGPAPMI

-368 VPEAIR
+368 VPAAIR
-374 SAGKLV
+374 ATGKLV

-397 NLIGFD
+397 HLIGFD
-403 VDLMNAVAHLLGL
+403 VDLMNAVAKVLGL
-416 EVEYRETAFE
+416 NVEYRETAFE

-434 KAFDVGLSSFTDT
+434 NAFDVGLSSFTDT
-447 KEREAA
+447 KQREASA
-453 VDFVTYFQAGTQWA
+453 DFVTYFQAGTQWA
-467 QRPGAAV
+467 QRPGAPV

-487 SRTIQDTDELPVKSK
+487 SRTIQDTEELPVKSK

-522 VTAALTAGELDA
+522 VTAALVAGDLDA
-534 MSTDSP
+534 MSADSP

-547 RSDGALEAAGEI
+547 RNDGALEAAGEV

-573 PLAEPLRQAVMSLI
+573 PLGESLRQALMHLI

-597 SWGVEAGMITQ
+597 KWGVEAGMITQ